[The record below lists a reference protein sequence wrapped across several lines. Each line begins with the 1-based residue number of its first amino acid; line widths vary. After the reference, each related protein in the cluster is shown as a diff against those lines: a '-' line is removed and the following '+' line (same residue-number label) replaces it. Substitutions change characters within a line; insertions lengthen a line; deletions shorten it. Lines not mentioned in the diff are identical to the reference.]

1 MKDLSKTFVSL
12 PEWLPG
18 EVVGFFFFPLER
30 HAELLANSS
39 AIVFSLSVSPPPAAL
54 PISLSSVVEVIQ
66 KWECPDHGVVLG
78 ASLEASAQED
88 GF

>member
-18 EVVGFFFFPLER
+18 EVVWFFFSPLK
-30 HAELLANSS
+30 AMLSCLQIPQLL
-39 AIVFSLSVSPPPAAL
+39 FSPCLCPPPAAV
-54 PISLSSVVEVIQ
+54 PISLSSVVEVIR
-66 KWECPDHGVVLG
+66 KRECPDHGVVLG
-78 ASLEASAQED
+78 APLEASAQED